1 VAHHLPQK
9 PNLPPL
15 AVSQP
20 GPRPPARLLVLFA
33 PVGSVARSPWPCINP
48 TCRAD
53 GRLIVRGQAIV
64 TSIDGEHAH
73 RECAVGTVVASRD
86 MQLMGLA
93 DTQTYRTALT
103 GGRRTQAVA

>member
-33 PVGSVARSPWPCINP
+33 PVGSVARSPWPCVNP

-73 RECAVGTVVASRD
+73 RECAVGTAVASRD
-86 MQLMGLA
+86 MQLMTPY
-93 DTQTYRTALT
+93 DTATYRASR
-103 GGRRTQAVA
+103 GAARSGQAVA